1 MQAVKTN
8 TTTGVCEAA
17 FPAGGQVDL
26 DLAYTCSAGA
36 TCSDP
41 IQLSNNANTY
51 SVQQAYQTFSLTFD
65 QDSKAPIA
73 INYPDAAKLS
83 LNARATIVLDP
94 VTNLSVSLTG
104 SSNEYVVKPFGL
116 AMQVASDGYAQTAN
130 DSLFRLTGESFDL
143 KMNAVQWRA
152 GQDNNNDG
160 IPDNYSAIH
169 SNPIAKHFISE
180 SPLVTHSLVLPSSG
194 NEGQIEALSTLAFTD
209 TGSLSESISQYA
221 YDQVGIINV
230 FAGLQD
236 GDYFGVGDVKGQL
249 NNVGRF
255 APSHYQVL
263 GVQAAAQCTQLGSNL
278 TYLDQPFE
286 LGFTVQA
293 LNHNNQLMA
302 NYKQGFE
309 KAQVQ
314 INAENNQAGNYVPA
328 TTLTSRLANISSNNW
343 NTLVDG
349 QWQMSDS
356 TAMLTRSAI
365 NNPDGPFTMVNLMAT
380 VTNTEGAT
388 LIDANDEPSTQASCS
403 TDCNSVRLNDVPID
417 FRFGR
422 LVLGNN
428 AGSDLDSLRVPMQ
441 AQYFNGT
448 GFVLN
453 TEDNCSVFEHPQLS
467 QISPSTP
474 ILSYEYGAGAAGSL
488 EAGSYPTNNAIYAIP
503 NGSGTFTLEYETE
516 NWLKWDWLGDNSQ
529 QDPHA
534 ILQFGRFR
542 GNDRVIYWRETR
554 E

>member
-1 MQAVKTN
+1 M
-8 TTTGVCEAA
+8 
-17 FPAGGQVDL
+17 
-26 DLAYTCSAGA
+26 
-36 TCSDP
+36 
-41 IQLSNNANTY
+41 
-51 SVQQAYQTFSLTFD
+51 QQAYQTFSLTFD

-94 VTNLSVSLTG
+94 VTNLSVSFTG

-116 AMQVASDGYAQTAN
+116 AMQGASDGYAQTAN

-194 NEGQIEALSTLAFTD
+194 NEGQIEALNTLAFTD
-209 TGSLSESISQYA
+209 TGNLSESISQYA

-343 NTLVDG
+343 NTLADV

-356 TAMLTRSAI
+356 TAMLTHLAI

-488 EAGSYPTNNAIYAIP
+488 EAGSYPTNNAIYASP
-503 NGSGTFTLEYETE
+503 NDSGTFTLEYETE